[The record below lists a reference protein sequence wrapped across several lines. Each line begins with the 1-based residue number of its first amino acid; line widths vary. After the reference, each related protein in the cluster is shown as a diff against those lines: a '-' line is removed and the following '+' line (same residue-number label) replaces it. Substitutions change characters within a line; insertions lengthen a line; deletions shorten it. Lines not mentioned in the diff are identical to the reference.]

1 MRSHYLTG
9 VLGIPKPDHKCTSLL
24 KQSCF
29 HFRCDHFIAYIKL
42 PALFVVAIEAAQLV
56 VMVYLLAGRMA
67 TLDKM
72 GAMLEVVP
80 AAFAVAKIQA
90 VEAI

>member
-1 MRSHYLTG
+1 MVS
-9 VLGIPKPDHKCTSLL
+9 
-24 KQSCF
+24 
-29 HFRCDHFIAYIKL
+29 
-42 PALFVVAIEAAQLV
+42 IEAAQLV
-56 VMVYLLAGRMA
+56 VMVYLLAVRMA
-67 TLDKM
+67 TLDKV